1 MTHHA
6 QALPRIVDSEALIAR
21 LRRNDITAGLEVWDP
36 EPIPE
41 DSEIR
46 HLPNAFVT
54 QHTASRRGKGER
66 NECFGLMVDEFDG
79 FFHGHETMFDLTPRS
94 QANRAG
100 VKLATP

>member
-1 MTHHA
+1 MPE
-6 QALPRIVDSEALIAR
+6 ALPRILDSEALIAR